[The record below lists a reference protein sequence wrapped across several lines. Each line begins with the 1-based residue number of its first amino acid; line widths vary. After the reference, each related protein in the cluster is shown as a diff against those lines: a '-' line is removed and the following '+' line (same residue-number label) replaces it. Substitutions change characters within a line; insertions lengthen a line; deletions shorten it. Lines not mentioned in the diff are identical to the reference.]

1 MRVLQNRCWK
11 KTWGMIGAVGL
22 SLSASAAQPALE
34 YTPIQRQP
42 DFDPPLLAPH
52 IELVQDRLVVAQ
64 NWQRKLNVYNVTG
77 SEAQSV
83 LATTGAIGNIGF
95 TSHPSGWV
103 SLCRNAGQGL
113 TTFHVLQPQRR
124 IQHEFPTTSMLSCF
138 GLAFDGTAQNGVPLL
153 WVGSAG
159 DRRVVRI
166 NAQTSAISRQIAP
179 VSGPFNLEK
188 AGRYLFGAN
197 GLTQPGTAVPWIV
210 DTQTGA
216 TVAGHLMGD
225 LSRTTLK
232 REYNAEMSADAERRN
247 VYYVSPQNAKILRFD
262 AAAPR
267 EQTAETILVN
277 ARFPRAVTAHG
288 SCLIVLDSVQLE
300 SEPYPLPAWVVLKR
314 DSAGKWAEL
323 RRTETLAAQELK
335 GAFRQRVDRSGRV
348 YISHWTGV
356 TQVRGVLDG
365 LDCSLAR

>member
-1 MRVLQNRCWK
+1 MRALQNRCWK
-11 KTWGMIGAVGL
+11 KTWGMIGAFGL
-22 SLSASAAQPALE
+22 TLSASAQAGLE

-42 DFDPPLLAPH
+42 DFDPPLLSPQ

-64 NWQRKLNVYNVTG
+64 NWERKLNVYDVTG
-77 SEAQSV
+77 AEALSV
-83 LATTGAIGNIGF
+83 LATAGTIGNIGF

-103 SLCRNAGQGL
+103 SLCRSTGQGL
-113 TTFHVLQPQRR
+113 TTFNVLQPQRR
-124 IQHEFPTTSMLSCF
+124 ILHEFPTTSMLSCF
-138 GLAFDGTAQNGVPLL
+138 GLAFDGTAQNGVPIL

-159 DRRVVRI
+159 DRRVVRL
-166 NAQTSAISRQIAP
+166 NAQTAAISRTIAP

-197 GLTQPGTAVPWIV
+197 GLTQPGAALPWIV

-216 TVAGHLMGD
+216 TVVGHLMGD

-247 VYYVSPQNAKILRFD
+247 VYYLSPQNAKILRFD
-262 AAAPR
+262 AALPR
-267 EQTAETILVN
+267 EQTAETITLN
-277 ARFPRAVTAHG
+277 AEFPRAVTAHG
-288 SCLIVLDSVQLE
+288 SCLVVLDNVRLE
-300 SEPYPLPAWVVLKR
+300 NEPFPLPAWLVLKR
-314 DSAGKWAEL
+314 DGTGKWAEL
-323 RRTETLAAQELK
+323 RRTEALAVRELK
-335 GAFRQRVDRSGRV
+335 GSFRQRVDRSGRV